1 MVERL
6 DALRHDELKDLIG
19 QSYGMVAAKAPQRRP
34 RQPKQKKKQTKK
46 QRIAPRTRKKR

>member
-19 QSYGMVAAKAPQRRP
+19 QSYEMAAAKAPKRRARP
-34 RQPKQKKKQTKK
+34 PEQKRKQTKK
-46 QRIAPRTRKKR
+46 TTVPRKTR